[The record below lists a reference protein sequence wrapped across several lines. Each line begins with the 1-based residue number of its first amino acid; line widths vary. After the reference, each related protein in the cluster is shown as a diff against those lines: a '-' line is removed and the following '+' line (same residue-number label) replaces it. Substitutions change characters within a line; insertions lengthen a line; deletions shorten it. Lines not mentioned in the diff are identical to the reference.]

1 MASEETGGGVRPLA
15 QRMRTLII
23 GGVLA
28 GAVGALVWLRPGA
41 LPTFGVD
48 RQLDAGMRELVDTVG
63 SQRFVEP
70 RLTDPFAWGLPPTP
84 MRGESRPPSSPS
96 VRIAALKVI
105 ENAGADPSAAALR
118 RVGVAYLVLN
128 EPDKAIEALE
138 SAVELDPDAPQAH
151 SDLSAALLYRWRAG
165 GEAFDAVRVLEEA
178 GAALAR
184 RSPSREAA
192 FNQALVLEYL
202 GPKDGAIALWWKYL
216 AVDSTSQWAGEARTH
231 LETLQQTTTRAELTS
246 GAGTTDASADHLVA
260 DDPFAVYGL
269 VEDALP
275 RWAKAVLEG
284 RDEETRSA
292 DLLAAA
298 LARANKDA
306 YPAVLTA
313 AVQESRG
320 WPERRRRQLAEG
332 IRDVFAWR
340 LLIDDGNYGQAE
352 PLGPRASLALKGA
365 GVDAAEAELE
375 TAYSD
380 LAANRTD
387 KALARLVP
395 LEQYAR
401 ERRYW
406 RVAAK
411 SARLRALAAMLA
423 TRVSEAEDR
432 YQGALALAERSGDV
446 ELVATCHSF
455 IGEALEVQGDMVS
468 SWRHFAAA
476 LKELPRLRTQRQRFV
491 TLQSAAAAATRGGLQ
506 EATLVLAEA
515 LLSATRSWDNP
526 EGQIN
531 GRLYRARALAELSR
545 GDRGVADLDEASSRL
560 SSLDNRPQTRNRL
573 AAEIA
578 ARRSFS
584 LSGQNDAAA
593 LQAADE
599 ALAFFGNTVRM
610 RIAELLLQRGR
621 IHLRLGHNADATNDW
636 LRGIEI
642 IEDQRPSLR
651 NEILRVSRT
660 ASLWDLYTELLSQA
674 TSDGRRALEI
684 AERSHAR
691 ELLFALSPSRD
702 PQTLLLAD
710 WQQALSGGRQAFVYA
725 QLPSRLL
732 VWRVT
737 ATEVE
742 LTEQPVSARQ
752 LRQSV
757 TAFIGHLNAGPA
769 SPDAIALARTL
780 LPQNLKYDST
790 QPLIIVPT
798 GVLYRVPFAALPVPA
813 SGKRLV
819 ESAIP
824 IVAPSLSTFVL
835 ASRHER
841 APAERSV
848 LAVGIGDAAPAEDLP
863 RLTNAETEAVFV
875 SSLYARRQPLT
886 GRLASKPAVLAAMT
900 GHSVIH
906 FAGHARLDPLFPDR
920 SRLVLRDGDSL
931 MPPEIAAIKLQPG
944 TVAVLGACET
954 ALGRTFNG
962 EGAMSLVRAFLG
974 AGASAVVAALWDVK
988 DDEATRLLR
997 SLHTRLSAGADLAS
1011 SLAASQRELIA
1022 AGSPPSA
1029 WSGFT
1034 VVGGMHAERVR

>member
-1 MASEETGGGVRPLA
+1 MVSEETGGDVRPKA

-23 GGVLA
+23 GGVVA
-28 GAVGALVWLRPGA
+28 AALGGIVWLRPGVV
-41 LPTFGVD
+41 PTFGAD
-48 RQLDAGMRELVDTVG
+48 RRLDAAMRELVDAVG
-63 SQRFVEP
+63 SQRFIEP
-70 RLTDPFAWGLPPTP
+70 RLTDPFVWGP
-84 MRGESRPPSSPS
+84 PPSPVRGARPSSPPS
-96 VRIAALKVI
+96 VRIAALKVV
-105 ENAGADPSAAALR
+105 ENAGAAPGAAALR

-138 SAVELDPDAPQAH
+138 TAIELDPDAPQPH

-184 RSPSREAA
+184 RPQSLEAA

-202 GPKDGAIALWWKYL
+202 GPKDGAIALWLKYL
-216 AVDSTSQWAGEARTH
+216 EADSTSRWAAEARTH
-231 LETLQQTTTRAELTS
+231 VATLQQTTTRPALRA
-246 GAGTTDASADHLVA
+246 GAAATDARADTLVA
-260 DDPFAVYGL
+260 EDAFAAYGL
-269 VEDALP
+269 IETEALP
-275 RWAKAVLEG
+275 RWAAAALEG
-284 RDEETRSA
+284 RDE
-292 DLLAAA
+292 DLASVDRLASA
-298 LARANKDA
+298 LARADKDA
-306 YPAVLTA
+306 YPAMLTA
-313 AVQESRG
+313 AVRESRG
-320 WPERRRRQLAEG
+320 WPDRRRRQLAEG

-340 LLIDDGNYGQAE
+340 VLIDDGNYGQAE
-352 PLGPRASLALKGA
+352 PLGPRATLALKGA

-380 LAANRTD
+380 LSANRTD
-387 KALARLVP
+387 KALARLAP
-395 LEQYAR
+395 LEHYAR
-401 ERRYW
+401 EHRYW

-411 SARLRALAAMLA
+411 SARLRALAAMLD
-423 TRVSEAEDR
+423 TRVSEAQER
-432 YQGALALAERSGDV
+432 YQDALTLAERSGDV
-446 ELVATCHSF
+446 ELAAVFHSS
-455 IGEALEVQGDMVS
+455 IGEALDVQGDMVS

-476 LKELPRLRTQRQRFV
+476 LKELPRFRTERQRFV

-506 EATLVLAEA
+506 EATLVFAEA
-515 LLSATRSWDNP
+515 LLSVTRSWDNP
-526 EGQIN
+526 EGQIT

-545 GDRGVADLDEASSRL
+545 EDRGVADLDEASSRL
-560 SSLDNRPQTRNRL
+560 ASLANRPQGRNRL

-578 ARRSFS
+578 ARRSYS
-584 LSGQNDAAA
+584 LSGQHDAAA
-593 LQAADE
+593 LKAADE
-599 ALAFFGNTVRM
+599 ALAFFGSTVRI

-621 IHLRLGHNADATNDW
+621 IHMRLGHNADATKDW
-636 LRGIEI
+636 LRGISI
-642 IEDQRPSLR
+642 VEDQRPSLR
-651 NEILRVSRT
+651 DEMLRVSRT
-660 ASLWDLYTELLSQA
+660 ASLWDLYTEVLNES

-691 ELLFALSPSRD
+691 ELLFSLNPERD
-702 PQTLLLAD
+702 PQTLSLAD
-710 WQQALSGGRQAFVYA
+710 WQQALSGGRQAIVYA

-752 LRQSV
+752 LRQAV
-757 TAFIGHLNAGPA
+757 TAFISHLDAGPA
-769 SPDAIALARTL
+769 SPDAIALAHTL
-780 LPQNLKYDST
+780 LPRNLKYDST

-798 GVLYRVPFAALPVPA
+798 GVLYRMPFAALPVPG
-813 SGKRLV
+813 SGKRLA
-819 ESAIP
+819 ESVIP
-824 IVAPSLSTFVL
+824 IVAPSLTTFVL

-841 APAERSV
+841 TIGERSV
-848 LAVGIGDAAPAEDLP
+848 LAVGVADAAPAEDLP

-875 SSLYARRQPLT
+875 SSLYDRRQPLT
-886 GRLASKPAVLAAMT
+886 GRLASKPAVLEAMT
-900 GHSVIH
+900 SHSVIH
-906 FAGHARLDPLFPDR
+906 FAGHARLDPLFPER

-931 MPPEIAAIKLQPG
+931 MPPEIAALKLQPG

-974 AGASAVVAALWDVK
+974 AGASAVVAALWDVR

-1022 AGSPPSA
+1022 AGFPPSA

-1034 VVGGMHAERVR
+1034 VVGGMNAERVR